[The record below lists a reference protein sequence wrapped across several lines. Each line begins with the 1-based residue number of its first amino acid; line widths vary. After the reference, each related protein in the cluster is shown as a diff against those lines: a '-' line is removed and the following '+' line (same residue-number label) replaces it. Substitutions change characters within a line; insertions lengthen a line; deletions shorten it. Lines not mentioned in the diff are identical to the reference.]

1 MTTLADFV
9 RTKREEA
16 GLSLQGLSRKINA
29 SIEELEDIEAG
40 KELFLPVTLRQK
52 LAKGLK
58 CQISELKELEKDFTT
73 ESVSIY
79 KIDEIKTKILN
90 GETDILCPKCGSPLI
105 TKIVQMYD
113 LEDNPVFHPK
123 AHCSKCV
130 FQIKD

>member
-1 MTTLADFV
+1 MVTLAEFI

-16 GLSLQGLSRKINA
+16 GLSLIGLARKINA
-29 SIEELEDIEAG
+29 SQEELEDIESG

-58 CQISELKELEKDFTT
+58 CQISELKELEKNIDSK
-73 ESVSIY
+73 SVSSY
-79 KIDEIKTKILN
+79 KIDELKNKILE
-90 GETDILCPKCGSPLI
+90 GCTDLVCPKCGAPLI
-105 TKIVQMYD
+105 IKIVKMYD
-113 LEDNPVFHPK
+113 LEDKPAYHPK

>member
-1 MTTLADFV
+1 MVTLADFV

-16 GLSLQGLSRKINA
+16 GLSLVGLSRKINA
-29 SIEELEDIEAG
+29 SIEELEDIESG

-58 CQISELKELEKDFTT
+58 CQIIELKELEKDVTT

-105 TKIVQMYD
+105 IKIVKMYD

-123 AHCSKCV
+123 AHCSKCI

>member
-1 MTTLADFV
+1 MVTLADFV

-16 GLSLQGLSRKINA
+16 GLSLVGLSRKINA
-29 SIEELEDIEAG
+29 SIEELEDIESG

-58 CQISELKELEKDFTT
+58 CQISDLKELEKDVTT
-73 ESVSIY
+73 ESISIY

-105 TKIVQMYD
+105 IKIVKMYD